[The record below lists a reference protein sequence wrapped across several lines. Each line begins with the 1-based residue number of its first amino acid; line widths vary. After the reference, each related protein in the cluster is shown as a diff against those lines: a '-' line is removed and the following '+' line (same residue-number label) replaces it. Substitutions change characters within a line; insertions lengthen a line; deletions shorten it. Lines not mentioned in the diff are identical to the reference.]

1 MYRHFLMSAAAL
13 TLMTG
18 AVFAQDNYSTRTT
31 TTVTRS
37 VDVPGAAPMPVAPA
51 PGVTVAPA
59 PAVTYVEPA
68 RRDAPGN
75 VAAGGV
81 SGAALGAG
89 IGCLATLPIGCA
101 PGAAVGAAI
110 GGGSGAVIGA
120 AASIPPPQP
129 QYR

>member
-1 MYRHFLMSAAAL
+1 MIRHLFMGVTAVS
-13 TLMTG
+13 LMTG
-18 AVFAQDNYSTRTT
+18 AAFAQGYSSQTT

-37 VDVPGAAPMPVAPA
+37 AEPA
-51 PGVTVAPA
+51 PGATYVAPA
-59 PAVTYVEPA
+59 PAPGVTYVEPA
-68 RRDAPGN
+68 RSNPAGN

-110 GGGSGAVIGA
+110 GGGTGAVVGGV
-120 AASIPPPQP
+120 ASVPQP
-129 QYR
+129 QPVYR

>member
-1 MYRHFLMSAAAL
+1 MIRRLLMGAAAL

-18 AVFAQDNYSTRTT
+18 AAFAQDSYSTRTT
-31 TTVTRS
+31 TTVTRTG
-37 VDVPGAAPMPVAPA
+37 DVPDVAPAPVAPA
-51 PGVTVAPA
+51 PGVT
-59 PAVTYVEPA
+59 YVEPAPA

-120 AASIPPPQP
+120 AASVPPPPPPQ
-129 QYR
+129 YR

>member
-1 MYRHFLMSAAAL
+1 MFRNLLMGAAAL

-18 AVFAQDNYSTRTT
+18 AAVAQNGYSSTTT
-31 TTVTRS
+31 TTVTPS
-37 VDVPGAAPMPVAPA
+37 ANVPYVAAAPVAPA
-51 PGVTVAPA
+51 PG
-59 PAVTYVEPA
+59 VTYVEPA

-101 PGAAVGAAI
+101 PGAAVGAAV
-110 GGGSGAVIGA
+110 GGGTGAVIGGV
-120 AASIPPPQP
+120 ASVPPPQ
-129 QYR
+129 

>member
-1 MYRHFLMSAAAL
+1 MVRNLLMGAAAL

-18 AVFAQDNYSTRTT
+18 ATFAQDRYSTRTT

-37 VDVPGAAPMPVAPA
+37 ADVPDVAPA
-51 PGVTVAPA
+51 PVAPT
-59 PAVTYVEPA
+59 PGVTYVEPA

-81 SGAALGAG
+81 SGAAVGAG

>member
-1 MYRHFLMSAAAL
+1 MIRHLFMGATAL

-18 AVFAQDNYSTRTT
+18 AAFAQGYSSQTT

-37 VDVPGAAPMPVAPA
+37 TDGSYVAPA
-51 PGVTVAPA
+51 PGA
-59 PAVTYVEPA
+59 TYVEPA
-68 RRDAPGN
+68 RRNPAGN

-110 GGGSGAVIGA
+110 GGGTGAVVGGV
-120 AASIPPPQP
+120 ASIPQPQP
-129 QYR
+129 VYR

>member
-1 MYRHFLMSAAAL
+1 MFRNLLMSAAAL

-18 AVFAQDNYSTRTT
+18 AAVAQNGYSSETT
-31 TTVTRS
+31 TTVTPS
-37 VDVPGAAPMPVAPA
+37 GDVPYVAPAPVAPA
-51 PGVTVAPA
+51 PG
-59 PAVTYVEPA
+59 VTYVEPA

-89 IGCLATLPIGCA
+89 IGCLATLPIGCV
-101 PGAAVGAAI
+101 PGAAVGAAV
-110 GGGSGAVIGA
+110 GGGTGAVIGGV
-120 AASIPPPQP
+120 ASIPPPQQ

>member
-1 MYRHFLMSAAAL
+1 MYRQFFMSAAAL

-18 AVFAQDNYSTRTT
+18 TVFAQDSYSTRTT
-31 TTVTRS
+31 TTVTRGA
-37 VDVPGAAPMPVAPA
+37 DVPDAAPMPVAPA
-51 PGVTVAPA
+51 PG
-59 PAVTYVEPA
+59 VTYVEPA

-110 GGGSGAVIGA
+110 GGGTGAVIGA
-120 AASIPPPQP
+120 AASIPPPPQP

>member
-1 MYRHFLMSAAAL
+1 MFRHFLMGAAAL

-18 AVFAQDNYSTRTT
+18 AAFAQDGYSSRTT

-37 VDVPGAAPMPVAPA
+37 TDAPGVVPAPVAPA
-51 PGVTVAPA
+51 PGVT
-59 PAVTYVEPA
+59 YVEPA
-68 RRDAPGN
+68 GRNPAGN

-101 PGAAVGAAI
+101 PGAAVGAAV
-110 GGGSGAVIGA
+110 GGGTGAVVGGV
-120 AASIPPPQP
+120 ASLPPPQ
-129 QYR
+129 YR

>member
-1 MYRHFLMSAAAL
+1 MIRHLLMGATAL

-18 AVFAQDNYSTRTT
+18 AAFAQDGYSSRTT

-37 VDVPGAAPMPVAPA
+37 VGEAPVPVAPA
-51 PGVTVAPA
+51 PGVT
-59 PAVTYVEPA
+59 YVEPA
-68 RRDAPGN
+68 RPDPAGN
-75 VAAGGV
+75 TVAGGM
-81 SGAALGAG
+81 SGAAVGAG

-110 GGGSGAVIGA
+110 GGGTGAVVGA
-120 AASIPPPQP
+120 ASSVPQPPPQP

>member
-1 MYRHFLMSAAAL
+1 MFRNLLMGAAAL

-18 AVFAQDNYSTRTT
+18 AAFAQNGYSSSTT

-37 VDVPGAAPMPVAPA
+37 PGVPDVSPAPVAPA
-51 PGVTVAPA
+51 PG
-59 PAVTYVEPA
+59 VTYVEPA

-110 GGGSGAVIGA
+110 GGGSGAVIGGV
-120 AASIPPPQP
+120 ASVTPPQS